1 MGSSRHF
8 VCVTAPSW
16 HLAHAFSCAL
26 CLSLHFARVP
36 YSRAIPCASR
46 LRGIP
51 CAFVFHLVHGPHVR
65 AIQCTLH
72 LTRHPV
78 PFRSYN
84 VLRDFPYSPHLFASF
99 RSRYTLSQHPTHPPP
114 SSLAPLR
121 HAFSHATIQPKS
133 NGGISPQILRRK
145 MFKNDTIYPNYCLNV
160 YYFGLIGLDVEGGDG
175 RCFTN
180 NDTEMSPSQIAY
192 ARARNK
198 PCTILYPF
206 LAVLFFFHN
215 TPAHIPISYDGVPR
229 RGRFGH
235 GIIYLHPLVP
245 QKAGFRHG
253 SQGLTSP
260 VPQEGLFGHGITKLP
275 STVSPGGRFGHVTS
289 VFSLPV
295 PQGQCHR
302 HEGNR
307 HSAPVPRSGRF
318 RHGGQ
323 HLTSPVPQKAGFGHG
338 TIDLISSV
346 PQDDSFGHGGT
357 FCFFVHAFRRMRLAQ
372 SILRWPARASECPA
386 WARHHHFLLGRA
398 QDATF
403 LARSNYFHTD
413 RDRKSATGARAH
425 GSAHKFLVVIA
436 RQKAETVPTPQI
448 GRGLSCGES
457 GHWKSANRNA
467 GFSPDPAVEPKR
479 AA

>member
-1 MGSSRHF
+1 MRAMSFASFCPCPVLSCHSVCVPSSRNSVRIRFPSRARPACSCHSMY
-8 VCVTAPSW
+8 VT
-16 HLAHAFSCAL
+16 
-26 CLSLHFARVP
+26 P
-36 YSRAIPCASR
+36 YTASRAIPLIQRPTRLPVFAPSFCVIPFALHPLAAS
-46 LRGIP
+46 
-51 CAFVFHLVHGPHVR
+51 H
-65 AIQCTLH
+65 T
-72 LTRHPV
+72 
-78 PFRSYN
+78 
-84 VLRDFPYSPHLFASF
+84 
-99 RSRYTLSQHPTHPPP
+99 PPP